1 MLPTLSAESKE
12 RMRAVIFNTSIAPRP
27 GEDWRD
33 ALRRQVA
40 VTRPAHILD
49 YAQRR
54 AWQQQDEAIERGTQ
68 RLHDMLNR
76 PAAEQSRLP
85 IVRVLD
91 LKSKGG
97 V

>member
-1 MLPTLSAESKE
+1 MMLTDGIKE
-12 RMRAVIFNTSIAPRP
+12 RMRAAIFNTAIAPRP

-40 VTRPAHILD
+40 VTRPAHILN
-49 YAQRR
+49 YEQRR
-54 AWQQQDEAIERGTQ
+54 AWQRQDEAIERGTQ

-76 PAAEQSRLP
+76 PAAEQSGLP

-91 LKSKGG
+91 LQQKGG
-97 V
+97 A